1 MTAAKRT
8 AAFLTLAER
17 GVASA
22 EALLKADQF
31 EDTALYIQQI
41 VERVARA
48 LLTHAGIPFGTSHNL
63 AQMAAALPEG
73 HVFKERI
80 RQFDEFSTAVT
91 AYRYPSPSGHLKA
104 PPQLGHLD
112 RRLSDAAQLLL
123 EAFVS
128 GAKAVS

>member
-1 MTAAKRT
+1 MTAPQRT
-8 AAFLTLAER
+8 AAFFKLADR

-22 EALLKADQF
+22 HALLKAEQF

-63 AQMAAALPEG
+63 AQMSAALPKD
-73 HVFKERI
+73 HVFSERI

-91 AYRYPSPSGHLKA
+91 AYRYPNPSGHLKG
-104 PPQLGHLD
+104 PPQITHLKESLA
-112 RRLSDAAQLLL
+112 RAEQLLKD
-123 EAFVS
+123 
-128 GAKAVS
+128 AKELVYGP